1 MDVKELLD
9 DDESLDPKK
18 LFDESQYSTLI
29 VNREG
34 FNKKEND
41 IADLVESLLE
51 KEISR
56 AEMEEIFS
64 KLKEKNAQAI
74 LVESI
79 KKAKRAS
86 EKAILAAACWES
98 GLDFTS
104 EFLFFTEL
112 ACDKDF
118 ALAMEALT
126 VVENIEGP
134 VADETLT
141 QALILTQ
148 NSNSTNSSILEDL
161 TENIKQRI
169 G

>member
-1 MDVKELLD
+1 MDIKELL

-56 AEMEEIFS
+56 PEMEDIFL
-64 KLKEKNAQAI
+64 KLKDKNAQPI
-74 LVESI
+74 LIESI
-79 KKAKRAS
+79 KKSKRVS
-86 EKAILAAACWES
+86 EKAILTAACWES

-112 ACDKDF
+112 ACNNDF

-126 VVENIEGP
+126 VVENIEGI
-134 VADETLT
+134 VADDILT
-141 QALILTQ
+141 QALILAQ
-148 NSNSTNSSILEDL
+148 NSKSNNGSILEDL
-161 TENIKQRI
+161 INNLKQRI

>member
-1 MDVKELLD
+1 MDIKELL

-18 LFDESQYSTLI
+18 LFDEKEYSTLI

-64 KLKEKNAQAI
+64 KLKDKNAGAI
-74 LVESI
+74 LTESI
-79 KKAKRAS
+79 KKSNKIS
-86 EKAILAAACWES
+86 DKTILTAACWES

-104 EFLFFTEL
+104 DFLMFTEL
-112 ACDKDF
+112 ACNNDF

-126 VVENIEGP
+126 VVENIEGI
-134 VADETLT
+134 VQDDTLT
-141 QALILTQ
+141 QALLMAQ
-148 NSNSTNSSILEDL
+148 NSKSNNSSILEDL
-161 TENIKQRI
+161 IENLKQRI